1 MTLLEDFRKL
11 SHIKSALKR
20 RWENYLKGVEPMH
33 RLTFSSEAASRERKA
48 FFITPMH
55 PLVKQAAK
63 YYATSNVSYIHLDYY
78 SDHLPEGT
86 YPFSLYAWSY
96 VGLNPMFK
104 VVPVCENDML
114 ADELTDILQE
124 ADTSPTVGTV
134 DKRTWT
140 NLEVKH
146 IALWQHEKE
155 SYLSGIQSTANYKLE
170 SISSNYRN
178 RKRTLEQKIRD
189 AFDEKIR
196 RMYQSELNTATEK
209 YQLKV
214 DEINDRASRA
224 DIHTSLI
231 ANGIIEV
238 KRG

>member
-1 MTLLEDFRKL
+1 
-11 SHIKSALKR
+11 
-20 RWENYLKGVEPMH
+20 MH
-33 RLTFSSEAASRERKA
+33 RLTFASETASRERKA

-78 SDHLPEGT
+78 SEDLPEGT
-86 YPFSLYAWSY
+86 YPFSIYAWSY
-96 VGLNPMFK
+96 VGLNPMFR
-104 VVPVCENDML
+104 VVPVCENDLL
-114 ADELTDILQE
+114 AEDLTDILQE
-124 ADTSPTVGTV
+124 AETSPKHSAV
-134 DKRTWT
+134 DKAVWEA
-140 NLEVKH
+140 LEVKH
-146 IALWQHEKE
+146 IALWQQEKTV
-155 SYLSGIQSTANYKLE
+155 YLTGIQSTANYKLE

-178 RKRTLEQKIRD
+178 RRRTLEQKIRD

-209 YQLKV
+209 YEAKV

-224 DIHTSLI
+224 DIHTALI
-231 ANGIIEV
+231 ANGIIDV